1 MQTIVSVISITILS
15 ILTIIFFIRWINI
28 RILYDNLLTKREA
41 EHRHYYTLLQQS
53 NTVFKEIKEAA
64 DIYYEVLDN
73 SMVEINRIYDH
84 IQLIEHIEHNN

>member
-1 MQTIVSVISITILS
+1 MQTIINVLSVSIPTILA
-15 ILTIIFFIRWINI
+15 IIFFILWINL
-28 RILYDNLLTKREA
+28 RILYDTLLTKREA

-73 SMVEINRIYDH
+73 SMAEINRIYDH
-84 IQLIEHIEHNN
+84 IQVIEHIEHHN